1 MCKNCPKPATSSHA
15 SGKRLTARVPGELV
29 KLRYL
34 GDSDELITYEGAAT
48 RAEYIVG
55 GKINLVEAYQA
66 DIATGIS
73 WAPGLLEL
81 TGEGGKKLFEIHVPL
96 AEEIEAEAE
105 AKARAKEAWEA
116 AEALAL
122 PQEEA
127 EPKAK
132 QRKAKEE
139 PSGESPLPGD

>member
-1 MCKNCPKPATSSHA
+1 
-15 SGKRLTARVPGELV
+15 LTARVPGEKI

-34 GDSDELITYEGAAT
+34 GDSDELLVFTGAAT
-48 RAEYIVG
+48 RAEYKVG
-55 GKINLVEAYQA
+55 GRLNLVEAYQA
-66 DIATGIS
+66 DLATGIS

-81 TGEGGKKLFEIHVPL
+81 RGKSGEKLFEIHVPL
-96 AEEIEAEAE
+96 AEEIKAEAE

-122 PQEEA
+122 PPEEPEG

-132 QRKAKEE
+132 RRKAKERE
-139 PSGESPLPGD
+139 PDAESSVPGD